1 MPYLVITVLVTLFV
15 VGVWL
20 GLPSHGQVQLERGK
34 YLVEVLAAC
43 GNCHTPKG
51 ANGEIGGK
59 HLAGGL
65 EIREPFGVAVASN
78 ITPDPD
84 TGLGRWSDGEVIRA
98 IRDGKGRDGR
108 VLGPPM
114 PFHLYRRLSDRDVQA
129 IVDYLRT
136 VPPVR
141 NAVGPSR
148 YTIPLIGSDVP
159 PSGQV
164 SDPDRTNLVQYG
176 EYLAGPVAHCI
187 DCHTPRGADG
197 RPDSARLGAGG
208 TAFRGPW
215 GTSYAANLTVLPT
228 VRSSPRSTALGA
240 MVGESCRRCRP
251 RTMRPGSPRRTS
263 GRSWPTCAHSGPY
276 GTRSLRRRAAT
287 DRAIRSR
294 SSAWRPALVRRAA
307 AAPVSLSC

>member
-164 SDPDRTNLVQYG
+164 RDPDRTNLVQYG

-215 GTSYAANLTVLPT
+215 GTSYAANLTPDRETGIGRLADGQIIAALYGAGRHGRRILPPMPT
-228 VRSSPRSTALGA
+228 AYYASGIAEEDVRALMA
-240 MVGESCRRCRP
+240 
-251 RTMRPGSPRRTS
+251 
-263 GRSWPTCAHSGPY
+263 Y
-276 GTRSLRRRAAT
+276 LRSLRPVRNEVPP
-287 DRAIRSR
+287 
-294 SSAWRPALVRRAA
+294 PAGRD
-307 AAPVSLSC
+307 